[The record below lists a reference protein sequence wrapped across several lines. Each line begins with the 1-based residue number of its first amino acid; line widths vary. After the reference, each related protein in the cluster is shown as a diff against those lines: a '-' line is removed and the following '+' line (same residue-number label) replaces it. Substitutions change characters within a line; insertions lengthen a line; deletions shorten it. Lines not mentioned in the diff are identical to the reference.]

1 MGRAPLFRAS
11 IVGLVL
17 VAITWPAGSRAQSYA
32 PLGVP
37 DSSLVEAMRAN
48 RAGFENLWNALLVS
62 SLRATLADADSAARL
77 KRLASRVAHAEPGAL
92 GSRIAPDALA
102 RAKRWSATQR
112 RLRVTAAARESL
124 AAAARADQDW
134 GRADRLYHE
143 ALGLY
148 RRLGEKRREAW
159 VLGSLGVVSLSQR
172 LNATAKCHVTL
183 SMG

>member
-1 MGRAPLFRAS
+1 
-11 IVGLVL
+11 
-17 VAITWPAGSRAQSYA
+17 
-32 PLGVP
+32 
-37 DSSLVEAMRAN
+37 MR
-48 RAGFENLWNALLVS
+48 G
-62 SLRATLADADSAARL
+62 
-77 KRLASRVAHAEPGAL
+77 
-92 GSRIAPDALA
+92 